1 MQQPKPL
8 LDDWS
13 IFMDKLQP
21 MNHHHMDVKQQI
33 LDTGRSIILGKG
45 FSAVGLNEILS
56 TAQVPKGS
64 FYHYFKSK
72 ESFGEALVNSYVA
85 DYLAQVDSL
94 LQTDGTPA
102 AERLMRYWRSW
113 MDSSDT
119 ETAECNCLVVKLS
132 GEVSD
137 MSEAMR
143 AALLRGT
150 DLIIERLGDCIT
162 QGFADGSLTSG
173 MDAQQTAL
181 TLYELWL
188 GAALLTKVRR
198 KRSALDAAM
207 AATLSLLNLPLP
219 VAA

>member
-1 MQQPKPL
+1 
-8 LDDWS
+8 
-13 IFMDKLQP
+13 MDI
-21 MNHHHMDVKQQI
+21 KQHI
-33 LDTGRSIILGKG
+33 LNTGRSIILGKG

-72 ESFGEALVNSYVA
+72 ESFGEALVDSYFLE
-85 DYLAQVDSL
+85 YLAQVDCL
-94 LQTDGTPA
+94 LQADGAPA

-113 MDSSDT
+113 MGSNDA
-119 ETAECNCLVVKLS
+119 EAAECNCLVVKLT

-150 DLIIERLGDCIT
+150 NLIIDRLGNCIA
-162 QGFADGSLTSG
+162 QGFGDGSLSSS
-173 MDAQQTAL
+173 MDAQRTAL
-181 TLYELWL
+181 TLYEMWL

-198 KRSALDAAM
+198 ERSALDAAM
-207 AATLSLLNLPLP
+207 AATLSLLNLPQP
-219 VAA
+219 KSPETRPE